1 MQDNINK
8 LYNVLKNDGYE
19 DLGTEEKFRNF
30 VNDSA
35 NVKKLYGVLK
45 NDGYEDLGTEDQFIS
60 FVMPKQ
66 QTSKPQGMIATAI
79 QAPEPPA
86 SIAKP
91 ENGLPL
97 QKFNVAEQNQENAEE
112 FRMQQKNTPFMRQQR
127 ATEQQTTAMNQP
139 AFPDIEAP
147 QLSRSIGD
155 DRQKY
160 KEMVS
165 QAIKNAVGA
174 KSETALA
181 DAMKA
186 TKQELARQG
195 YDMDALQDSG
205 LLSEGIDN
213 VLIPTAEAAVTKGR
227 KIIDKVF
234 SDALT
239 KAKAARSRHIEP
251 LRYAGA
257 QSDLQMLTNEL
268 AGERAYQQEIDPDK
282 LQAQLINAIDK
293 DGLQETFKEVYRQAS
308 KYGINPKEYFN
319 TYVAPHLKE
328 NAARALDKFMTD
340 QYMPKDDAEYIL
352 SGFSNSITGM
362 LSDWLTKSAK
372 QNAYKQM
379 ALSKY
384 DASTGT
390 QIAREAVGLLSSAPE
405 FVVSGGAAS
414 AVTKKV
420 CGKAIQNIMAK
431 GFTRM
436 QAQRILTSELA
447 SKFGQRVAERIVQS
461 SVSGSANFATLE
473 SMSEAARQLRDDD
486 FNAGKIALK
495 GVEGAGKG
503 AIFGAVSGGYAG
515 ATSELT
521 GATKIISNFLG
532 IPANGL
538 SLTLSSNAINE
549 ISKMMGGEDELM
561 EVDAEGNSKRKS
573 FMQQWADNTLLD
585 LMMRGT
591 SPHNLNVITREGRTD
606 ISNRIRSFFSPL
618 SESQQIIGKSFGSGI
633 SEEGQGR
640 LMQITGTDNLRDALM
655 SGVPKASDMPSL
667 PFQAGRIDGKT
678 RSRSVDD
685 LLREEQRSVMQ
696 QNWDKIMHD
705 RELTAADKAKL
716 CAIMGAKYHANP
728 SVTTTT
734 VTGADGEKYVEY
746 RDAAGM
752 LNERVPLYDADLG
765 LEAQNKL
772 RMRNIYGKTSALG
785 KTGEYAVAAGAM
797 RYAMEP
803 DADGNAPTEAQQK
816 ARMKEYFD
824 RFRKG
829 ELTDMEITELEA
841 DLNKATLGYDGA
853 DKIKVLKHG
862 DGTASVQYT
871 KNGVPVRTDHFGTE
885 EEANERASRDLYQQQ
900 LNSINEWREDVGIPL
915 DDGSKLSIEQVY
927 ELKNNMPLGTLQQAI
942 EGYPGMSM
950 DEVRDKLLNSGL
962 TSVDLVTGPDGI
974 IRTAEQDKL
983 IRDYYDWAKK
993 TVEGMDAKKAQPD
1006 TEGLYQMGE
1015 GGAPDSIIPA
1025 FKAPETPIAEN
1036 GPGTEEERTYNG
1048 PTTEAQVQ
1056 QPEVQPVQQP
1066 EVQPEAVPAAAPQ
1079 NAINENTSHGKAYSS
1094 GYNAVSAN
1102 DLTTVKAI
1110 KDNHELA
1117 VRRVNNVVKNT
1128 NPVIENILSLTK
1140 QGKHAEAH
1148 ALIDSTPMPEEQADA
1163 LRQYVD
1169 ADASMD
1175 GINNAMEEIKSNRIR
1190 EYQAKV
1196 EAQAQENGEDV
1207 TIVVLDNSGKKAKL
1221 VKGDLDNMGGT
1232 VMIHDLDANDNPVGE
1247 PHQVH
1252 VKQIKRV
1259 FPTQK
1264 VKDMIFAERK
1274 RIQQEI
1280 DAYFDNAVSP
1290 TNFEIGKK
1298 VALKDGENIVEA
1310 TVVSVNPDGSI
1321 NFQSETGEVIA
1332 IKRADAEKM
1341 ATDAKEEGYGMV
1353 LQAEA
1358 EAREATRKQAEAQQ
1372 KAQAEAEA
1380 RRQAEEAARKAEE
1393 ERRKN
1398 PLNRLKRREDNTI
1411 DYTNSNPDDV
1421 AELLQNLGAK
1431 GKTAAQQEL
1440 VKVQQAIEENEAAAD
1455 EEQATDGIDALL
1467 AQEDRQD
1474 QRNARIDELKHQKA
1488 FWMDQISRIE
1498 AREEA
1503 IRKEEERKEAEKLKR
1518 EQQRQRSIAAFN
1530 KPINDARKRMADDPD
1545 AMQILEENNREP
1557 RTLKEAV
1564 ADLIPKNGL
1573 VLKNWTD
1580 SYGRKHLGL
1589 EGELGMEAEDLKK
1602 LSYFMGKLENGATDI
1617 STLAERIYENLSPSL
1632 QEQAPDGSRDI
1643 RDLIIE
1649 LLSEAQNADHI
1660 IHYIDNA
1667 RIREAEAVYDA
1678 NKAAEAEYERA
1689 MAEHNQEVENET
1701 APTYSAAEDPFSGSA
1716 AEAPFSFRGIR
1727 TEADRQRHNKRV
1739 RKVGGLILDTESLP
1753 LEEKTKNLLDA
1764 IGRQLGKIFQVD
1776 PRVIEV
1782 GADGISQGDVIF
1794 LSPETVKNGDRFTR
1808 KISGH
1813 ELTHA
1818 IKASSRDVRGVWDK
1832 FLTFVQES
1840 MGKEKFNRLV
1850 DEKLSLYTDHIA
1862 EIISRRDS
1870 ILKQANPSA
1879 EDLEY
1884 AQHYANLKMPTREG
1898 MMEEVASDFVGE
1910 HILTDEKFITD
1921 LVKRVE
1927 MSKADSASIIQRM
1940 RAFID
1945 KMLAYLE
1952 SLARPTSAERRARVA
1967 LERARDIWADMYE
1980 LVAAQQREDLIGNA
1994 EAGDEAFSLPKFS
2007 IIKPRDKE
2015 LTEDDKKAIE
2025 DLNSGDKT
2033 KTKTVYRAMQV
2044 IDGKLYPPMAA
2055 KIDGKLVESAKEGD
2069 ILKADEHPE
2078 LIKMIN
2084 GKPQFILD
2092 KGSKDATGRKASSV
2106 PARYNP
2112 YWHTSNSPMNDQFK
2126 SAWIRPNLVTVE
2138 CEIPVSELTSGYK
2151 AKYAK
2156 DAVGMVPWKSG
2167 SVTGELVKQGHP
2179 GREVYLSRY
2188 CKIGRTLTD
2197 AETAQMIKDFI
2208 GDKDVSIPENVVT
2221 PKVRA
2226 ELEKLGVKI
2235 GEPEKGVNK
2244 TEQIEEAIANG
2255 LEVDKK
2261 TILGERGGAV
2271 SGNPSSKNLPLEGS
2285 EHLSHRALTLPKDA
2299 AKLQKNSE
2307 TTINSAKK
2315 IINSGEFKRKTDT
2328 AAQAVSALG
2337 HSLHLEKSGSSQS
2350 YYQDYY
2356 EGDFVVDGKIV
2367 RVRISTHPA
2376 TGKRIGNA
2384 PVDDKISIVI
2394 YKDGEH
2400 KDRGAHNGYVEYI
2413 YHPENISPKD
2423 ASMAIVKSIEGLI
2436 RNGEYVDET
2445 GLAQKQEYPYID
2457 DNGNMR
2463 FSFSERD
2470 KQTESK
2476 EFKDW
2481 FGDWEKDPKNAS
2493 KIVDEEGKP
2502 MVMYHGSLAKAKDI
2516 DQFKMLDGSMGKGA
2530 YFTSSY
2536 EEACDYA
2543 KQQLAGTKGFPKDPE
2558 DISDEDVEQYV
2569 GAYYLNVRNP
2579 MDITHSRFDRNAIE
2593 VLATSPEQIK
2603 SVTENNGNFDRNN
2616 QDIRFS
2622 LGKDAQTIARDKEY
2636 ADAVA
2641 AGDDEKIDAMLR
2653 EEAAKRGYSDNSDYQ
2668 GSLAFN
2674 GAAPSVNGY
2683 YATREERKEAY
2694 ENEELDGDLSLGD
2707 MRSGISPDW
2716 LMDVVTAQGR
2726 LARRRN
2732 GPHDDALLE
2741 SAEALEKVMR
2751 GRKKTIKMYR
2761 AVDADI
2767 KENTFRNGDWITPS
2781 KKYAQ
2786 WHTELQSWKKG
2797 RIIEQEVSI
2806 DDVWWDGND
2815 INEWGYDDGKG
2826 YAYKNTENN
2835 RKLLEPTYDENG
2847 NLIPLSERFNE
2858 NKEDVRFSLSI
2869 KNSDP
2874 FYSNAAK
2881 ATEEIKQNKATGDQ
2895 WIAMLKK
2902 NGGLKAEEDKWMGLT
2917 DWLNGKKSVT
2927 KEEVEKFIAENAVKV
2942 EDVEYAEV
2950 NDLDNNP
2957 KMQQFQKEYG
2967 EALEKYRKEEK
2978 AIDEEMEAFDNE
2990 MFEKYGEGWAN
3001 DLKKLSEEDRK
3012 RNRELTS
3019 RYDMLKDNGIEQL
3032 AFGDMIEEYGDDFGQ
3047 AFEIDYGVNKIVPVM
3062 DMYDE
3067 ISDAAKY
3074 FLEFEQQPINSTR
3087 LDYTT
3092 EGLENKREIA
3102 LTVPT
3107 IEPYNAHD
3115 EIHFGDAGGG
3125 RAVAWIR
3132 FGDSTHTVTEDVPK
3146 HVEEFEEPWNNG
3158 RGGILYYPKGEKIG
3172 WGKEYILNAKDVN
3185 GKSVFAVM
3193 VNNRDKGHYDTFE
3206 EAKDA
3211 LNRYYEEHPEK
3222 KKSTQKVLVIDEI
3235 QSKRHQDGRE
3245 KGYADSKAV
3254 KAYNDWMDAK
3264 AKEFGVERY
3273 QVESKLSDEEYSEM
3287 KRLQEAA
3294 KKDHGVPDAPFQ
3306 KNWHELALKRM
3317 LRYAA
3322 ENGYDKIAWTTGE
3335 QQADRYNLSGV
3346 VDHISYVTLPNGEID
3361 ARAYFKNGSYE
3372 PLGRTWEE
3380 VERNAGKDLARRMQ
3394 QGEANSTENLE
3405 WGIDKDEHYVSYDYN
3420 VISGEGLKIGGEGM
3434 KGFYDRMLPMFMDKY
3449 GKKWG
3454 VKTQDVELD
3463 LPNEADRVMHSVD
3476 VTPEMKESVSQ
3487 GQPMFSLSD
3496 NITKTDE
3503 TFNSELAKLNE
3514 DNADNITLS
3523 LGSPSD
3529 ILKDA
3534 GVEDKPMKLYG
3545 NKVIKKMKKHGFK
3558 LEELKNLP
3566 SAVADPIAV
3575 FNNYKKEGNRSILTE
3590 LKTERGN
3597 FLVAVTTGKNID
3609 VDFNVIS
3616 SVFGKGKEK
3625 LEDWLRNGKATYI
3638 NEKKTL
3644 DFLYYPAPI
3653 AETPKNQESSSGAK
3667 IRNFAELNKFLGEKL
3682 YIRTNNFKKW
3692 FGDWE
3697 NDPEEASKVV
3707 DENGEPLVV
3716 YHGTGSYGFNTFKE
3730 RREWN
3735 YDVDR
3740 EEGVGIFFSSDK
3752 ENSTGYEDEET
3763 AEELGFN
3770 TQKGTYSVYLNI
3782 KNPLVVDFDGSWWN
3796 GRKFTYEVKDAEGK
3810 TVNTF
3815 LNLQEAKD
3823 FAQKQGEG
3831 TTIESVQVGSGVK
3844 RIGEYVTKARQNGN
3858 DGVIIKNVRDSH
3870 IDNHEA
3876 KPATTYVVFDPNQI
3890 KSATENNGNFDRN
3903 NADIRFSFLAKEKE
3917 REQKREAEESKTM
3930 FDAAKKHFGVT
3941 NDIREAGYVLPD
3953 GSMLDFSG
3961 RHEGADERTAS
3972 GQRHTDHRE
3981 ISKIAYEYDE
3991 NGEEIETGLK
4001 TSMPDFI
4008 ERGAIH
4014 IDGKYGNINLFMKPT
4029 DKQKD
4034 ILRRVIAR
4042 NDGDVIIDFGNGWDT
4057 EHDVEYSGAKPARI
4071 FADIDRYFDEGIK
4084 PGPNIKFSI
4093 SPKKNKEGNI
4103 EFAYKGD
4110 PKSSIRVFHGSAADF
4125 DKFDHKFMGTGEG
4138 NQSYGWG
4145 TYVTEVEDIGKL
4157 YAEKLALYK
4166 GKAVNNKDPWSD
4178 DPAER
4183 ALYYIEQEGGEYK
4196 AIRFLKQLIREED
4209 NANNIRDHEETI
4221 EAIKDKSNWKTPE
4234 RHIYHV
4240 DIPADNGNNYLDWE
4254 KPLNEEQVRKIV
4266 EQAAKEGKDD
4276 YSLAYRDDNGNLVP
4290 NFSTNSGEW
4299 VYDRELARVLGSPK
4313 AASEFLLKAGFA
4325 GIKIPTNF
4333 KAGGNK
4339 EGTYNYVIFNEN
4351 DAQIVDNTKF
4361 SFRVPEGKSKAQMQ
4375 AETDRD
4381 IAQRRNVVREGDT
4394 YEDVLRK
4401 AKAVRDA
4408 DELVKIEQTISDNQ
4422 IKPGDSFE
4430 EVLRKAEALK
4440 TAAEDQQKFSF
4451 SREERARQAYE
4462 RDRKRQQKEINDAQK
4477 ALRKKIVDEINYLMN
4492 DQHLTVFNKST
4503 LSRLLKDVQNADAD
4517 NIEQTVTSIRT
4528 EIDRLTDKSQQ
4539 RQLEDLMK
4547 LKTRDQNGKGMAIAK
4562 NVSDSVRRIL
4572 GMIQGRIVDLKST
4585 GYEED
4590 MTQLRRQNWFLP
4602 GENMR
4607 LRRTIERL
4615 QKEEPTAERTQDMI
4629 DAEIAEAEAKIKENE
4644 AQVEANKAELADL
4657 KVRKQEAESA
4667 KALASDADVAEEIA
4681 KLMEKMDEHVAGR
4694 GTWTPS
4700 DSEKLT
4706 ALQILQL
4713 KQQADGKRREI
4724 EDMKRKLAELEDS
4737 LSRYQAAARHP
4748 QRYIPRQR
4756 MEQLEQQVQG
4766 MKQAINQATD
4776 ELIGRNGNLIDVV
4789 KELIEEGKSSLQNK
4803 IEAENNHKYEVL
4815 HGVIT
4820 DIAGDKQIPT
4830 DQQKQKDQ
4838 QEEKKL
4844 KKFFSSQLHSFE
4856 YLAKRINEN
4865 SLGEDGFFYNYFI
4878 KGKNGV
4884 MEAENN
4890 HQRGLRDAVDKLD
4903 AKAQEIYGCSFLEAS
4918 EKTAEVD
4925 YHSGVFTYRDSD
4937 GMEIEEEQPL
4947 SKGQAMYI
4955 YMVWKMPDG
4964 KMKLQNQGFTDESIA
4979 QIREFLSPEDMQFA
4993 DWIQEEFLKDRR
5005 AKYNDLYVEL
5015 YNTSMANI
5023 ENYVP
5028 LKILETEVK
5037 RESNLSDDS
5046 GRKQTLEEKAGAL
5059 IERKFNL
5066 SPVDITQN
5074 AFAVIAD
5081 HINNMEEWHAFARV
5095 RRDLDY
5101 VLSNKYIRKQLNAN
5115 SAGRYNQLY
5124 DASAIA
5130 AHAYKPNKAEHM
5142 DEVVGWLTKG
5152 LVGGNIAFR
5161 HSTALKQILSVP
5173 AFYGYSYDP
5182 KFWAALTANIGMQY
5196 VRNAP
5201 AVLANMAT
5209 FGISGKAG
5217 FKLADK
5223 GKMKS
5228 LMSENVMWC
5237 MKNVPSFRNRVLKGT
5252 VGLEYMDQKLNGTVE
5267 LNIMDHKFKI
5277 KVGEMVD
5284 KFLDYGMATNQMID
5298 AVTCSIGIK
5307 SIFDYRYG
5315 KLSEA
5320 IEKDTSL
5327 TPEQK
5332 AEALEEARRKAIM
5345 DADIYYNATQQS
5357 NHAAFMSSMQMSRSM
5372 INRAFSVYQNASIGY
5387 ARKAVSSSQ
5396 TVYRIATNFKKLQ
5409 NEYARRYMAE
5419 DPNMDRD
5426 EAMFKAREY
5435 LLNQAANHA
5444 LNAFHYGYLMNWLW
5458 DLGSKGLLGFWW
5470 YSSNKKKDREEE
5482 LRQATG
5488 EDKDFREI
5496 AGDYYDK
5503 AAELIS
5509 YPGRGLTGMNVL
5521 SSLVNRNLN
5530 NPLLLFDELEDMQ
5543 KDIERCI
5550 QNDDYTGIS
5559 TQVLY
5564 RGLKSL
5570 TGFDARTH
5578 INTLLGVKG
5587 LIKDGFTGN
5596 QDSDFMI
5603 NLMLVLNTP
5612 DTNRRAVAEE
5622 LYKDYPLDTYVSNIM
5637 KASKYTDNEYLAL
5650 LPGMKLLTAKNEMQ
5664 IYKEFAFDNLTDEEK
5679 SKLKGVTK
5687 MKLDQLRTTAEL
5699 TDAYNKEADVKIKE
5713 AIGRMII
5720 KNMKD
5725 ELSKNNTPEDLLKK
5739 AKENLLGKES
5749 AAKNV
5754 IYTALC
5760 TSNDLIDD
5768 EMLKEAIADLKP
5780 VMDQLKE
5787 IEDEGTIDQEKEYTS
5802 LHKAEIDEYE
5812 RLKDLQKLISEDK
5825 RDLKDATPEERIDL
5839 MNDIRQLRNEA
5850 LKRGNAKDGKKEE

>member
-30 VNDSA
+30 VNDTT

-66 QTSKPQGMIATAI
+66 QASKPQGMIATAI

-97 QKFNVAEQNQENAEE
+97 QKFNVAEQNQKNAEKL
-112 FRMQQKNTPFMRQQR
+112 RMQQENTPFMRQQR

-160 KEMVS
+160 KGMIS
-165 QAIKNAVGA
+165 QAIKDAVGA

-186 TKQELARQG
+186 TRQELARQG

-213 VLIPTAEAAVTKGR
+213 VIIPTAEAAVTKGR

-234 SDALT
+234 DDALT
-239 KAKAARSRHIEP
+239 RAKAARSRHIEP

-420 CGKAIQNIMAK
+420 CGSAIQNMVAK

-436 QAQRILTSELA
+436 QAQRILTAELA
-447 SKFGQRVAERIVQS
+447 NKFGQRVAERMVQS
-461 SVSGSANFATLE
+461 SISGSANFATLE

-591 SPHNLNVITREGRTD
+591 SPHNLNVITKEGRTD

-633 SEEGQGR
+633 SEEGQDR

-655 SGVPKASDMPSL
+655 SNVPKASDMPSL

-685 LLREEQRSVMQ
+685 LLREEQRNVMQ

-705 RELTAADKAKL
+705 RELSAADKAKL
-716 CAIMGAKYHANP
+716 CAIMGAKYHPNP
-728 SVTTTT
+728 SVTHAL
-734 VTGADGEKYVEY
+734 VHDENGREYIEY

-752 LNERVPLYDADLG
+752 LNERVAIEDADISRDVF
-765 LEAQNKL
+765 NRI
-772 RMRNIYGKTSALG
+772 RMNGIYGKTAALG
-785 KTGEYAVAAGAM
+785 KRGEYAVAANAT
-797 RYAMEP
+797 RYAMKP
-803 DADGNAPTEAQQK
+803 DAEGNVPTEQQQK
-816 ARMKEYFD
+816 ERMKEYYD

-829 ELTDMEITELEA
+829 QLTDDEMVDIDF
-841 DLNKATLGYDGA
+841 DLDNATLGYDGA
-853 DKIKVLKHG
+853 DKIKVIKHD

-871 KNGVPVRTDHFGTE
+871 KNGVPVRTDHYGSE
-885 EEANERASRDLYQQQ
+885 DIANTAAERDMFQQQ
-900 LNSINEWREDVGIPL
+900 LNSMNEWREDVGMEL
-915 DDGSKLSIEQVY
+915 DNGTKLNIQQVY
-927 ELKNNMPLGTLQQAI
+927 ELTNDIPEGTLQQAI
-942 EGYPGMSM
+942 DGYPNMSIE
-950 DEVRDKLLNSGL
+950 EVRDRLFNSGQ
-962 TSVDLVTGPDGI
+962 TSVDLVVSPDGI

-983 IRDYYDWAKK
+983 IHDYYDWAKK
-993 TVEGMDAKKAQPD
+993 TVDGIGTQEEAQPQ
-1006 TEGLYQMGE
+1006 TEGVYQVGQ
-1015 GGAPDSIIPA
+1015 GGAPGSVTPV
-1025 FKAPETPIAEN
+1025 FQAPETPIAEN

-1048 PTTEAQVQ
+1048 PTTEAEAPKAEVARPESINDRMQMSVTYNGFQ
-1056 QPEVQPVQQP
+1056 RMNDIAGDAPKKSMMSADIRELMKINVGESVEGWTVVSKSEDGTIYAEKDGKSVVLSPIGGRAGDNISLFFYRPLDAKEREIATEFIKSHNRYDESYRELDDMLFNKQPIEQTEQ
-1066 EVQPEAVPAAAPQ
+1066 QPEAVPAAAPQ
-1079 NAINENTSHGKAYSS
+1079 NTINENTSHGKAYSS

-1117 VRRVNNVVKNT
+1117 VRRVNNVVTNT

-1163 LRQYVD
+1163 LRQYID

-1175 GINNAMEEIKSNRIR
+1175 GMQDAVEQIKDARIR
-1190 EYQAKV
+1190 EYQARI

-1207 TIVVLDNSGKKAKL
+1207 TIIMLDGKKTQSCL
-1221 VKGDLDNMGGT
+1221 VNGDLNNMSGT
-1232 VMIHDLDANDNPVGE
+1232 VMIRDLDENGNPVGDAY
-1247 PHQVH
+1247 QVH
-1252 VKQIKRV
+1252 VKNIKRV

-1274 RIQQEI
+1274 RIQQDI

-1290 TNFEIGKK
+1290 ANFEPGKK
-1298 VALKDGENIVEA
+1298 VALKDGGSIVEA
-1310 TVVSVNPDGSI
+1310 TVIGVNPDGSI
-1321 NFQSETGEVIA
+1321 NFQSDTGEVHTID
-1332 IKRADAEKM
+1332 RTEAERM

-1358 EAREATRKQAEAQQ
+1358 EAREAARKQAEEQQ

-1431 GKTAAQQEL
+1431 GKTAAYQEL
-1440 VKVQQAIEENEAAAD
+1440 AKVQDAIQAAEKEASAEN
-1455 EEQATDGIDALL
+1455 TPDGIDALL

-1474 QRNARIDELKHQKA
+1474 QRNARIDELKRQEA

-1503 IRKEEERKEAEKLKR
+1503 IRKEEEHRAAERLKR
-1518 EQQRQRSIAAFN
+1518 EQKRQRSIAAFN

-1589 EGELGMEAEDLKK
+1589 EGELGMKTEDLKK
-1602 LSYFMGKLENGATDI
+1602 LSYFVGKLENGATEI
-1617 STLAERIYENLSPSL
+1617 VTLAERIYENLPESL

-1701 APTYSAAEDPFSGSA
+1701 APTYSAEEDPFSGSA
-1716 AEAPFSFRGIR
+1716 AEAPFSFRGIK

-1782 GADGISQGDVIF
+1782 DADGITQGDVIF

-1818 IKASSRDVRGVWDK
+1818 IKASSRDVREVWDK

-1980 LVAAQQREDLIGNA
+1980 LVAAKQREDLIGNA
-1994 EAGDEAFSLPKFS
+1994 EAENDVKFAIVNIKDSRKVRKFQNQMSTEEHKFDEDETKRIIEANNRFNEELKDLSNGDNHIFKLGKTGSLLQRLGFPDLD
-2007 IIKPRDKE
+2007 IEMPGRVIG
-2015 LTEDDKKAIE
+2015 KKAQQDYINNHPFDRSE
-2025 DLNSGDKT
+2025 VADLVFAINSPIMILKSKSNAGKVLLLDIKHGKKNFIAAVSLNSNIRSNSAIQINKITG
-2033 KTKTVYRAMQV
+2033 
-2044 IDGKLYPPMAA
+2044 LYPKDSISGILSTMESGEAEYVNENKTLRWLTQQLSDTTDLDNQQRLIPAA
-2055 KIDGKLVESAKEGD
+2055 NLVRNHYRGKNFG
-2069 ILKADEHPE
+2069 
-2078 LIKMIN
+2078 
-2084 GKPQFILD
+2084 GKPQ
-2092 KGSKDATGRKASSV
+2092 
-2106 PARYNP
+2106 NP
-2112 YWHTSNSPMNDQFK
+2112 VANSE
-2126 SAWIRPNLVTVE
+2126 NL
-2138 CEIPVSELTSGYK
+2138 
-2151 AKYAK
+2151 
-2156 DAVGMVPWKSG
+2156 
-2167 SVTGELVKQGHP
+2167 QN
-2179 GREVYLSRY
+2179 
-2188 CKIGRTLTD
+2188 TD
-2197 AETAQMIKDFI
+2197 
-2208 GDKDVSIPENVVT
+2208 
-2221 PKVRA
+2221 
-2226 ELEKLGVKI
+2226 
-2235 GEPEKGVNK
+2235 
-2244 TEQIEEAIANG
+2244 
-2255 LEVDKK
+2255 
-2261 TILGERGGAV
+2261 
-2271 SGNPSSKNLPLEGS
+2271 SKNKPS
-2285 EHLSHRALTLPKDA
+2285 
-2299 AKLQKNSE
+2299 
-2307 TTINSAKK
+2307 
-2315 IINSGEFKRKTDT
+2315 
-2328 AAQAVSALG
+2328 
-2337 HSLHLEKSGSSQS
+2337 
-2350 YYQDYY
+2350 
-2356 EGDFVVDGKIV
+2356 
-2367 RVRISTHPA
+2367 
-2376 TGKRIGNA
+2376 
-2384 PVDDKISIVI
+2384 
-2394 YKDGEH
+2394 
-2400 KDRGAHNGYVEYI
+2400 
-2413 YHPENISPKD
+2413 
-2423 ASMAIVKSIEGLI
+2423 
-2436 RNGEYVDET
+2436 
-2445 GLAQKQEYPYID
+2445 
-2457 DNGNMR
+2457 
-2463 FSFSERD
+2463 FSFS
-2470 KQTESK
+2470 
-2476 EFKDW
+2476 
-2481 FGDWEKDPKNAS
+2481 
-2493 KIVDEEGKP
+2493 
-2502 MVMYHGSLAKAKDI
+2502 
-2516 DQFKMLDGSMGKGA
+2516 
-2530 YFTSSY
+2530 
-2536 EEACDYA
+2536 
-2543 KQQLAGTKGFPKDPE
+2543 
-2558 DISDEDVEQYV
+2558 
-2569 GAYYLNVRNP
+2569 
-2579 MDITHSRFDRNAIE
+2579 
-2593 VLATSPEQIK
+2593 
-2603 SVTENNGNFDRNN
+2603 
-2616 QDIRFS
+2616 
-2622 LGKDAQTIARDKEY
+2622 ARDKEY

-2641 AGDDEKIDAMLR
+2641 AGDMEKVDAMLR
-2653 EEAAKRGYSDNSDYQ
+2653 EEAARKGYSDNVDYQ

-2716 LMDVVTAQGR
+2716 LMDVVTAQER
-2726 LARRRN
+2726 QARRRN

-2797 RIIEQEVSI
+2797 RIIEQEVPI

-2858 NKEDVRFSLSI
+2858 KKEDVRFSLSI

-2881 ATEEIKQNKATGDQ
+2881 ATEDIKQNKATGDQ

-2917 DWLNGKKSVT
+2917 DWLKGKKSVT
-2927 KEEVEKFIAENAVKV
+2927 KEEVEKFIADNAVKI

-2950 NDLDNNP
+2950 QDIGNNP
-2957 KMQQFQKEYG
+2957 KFRQYNEEYQEIIDNADKYYDEADAEYAKFMQKMQ
-2967 EALEKYRKEEK
+2967 
-2978 AIDEEMEAFDNE
+2978 D
-2990 MFEKYGEGWAN
+2990 KYGEDWAN
-3001 DLKKLSEEDRK
+3001 EMDERERKLEDRLIEA
-3012 RNRELTS
+3012 RDRFMNYDSGSIREIAYEVMCE
-3019 RYDMLKDNGIEQL
+3019 R
-3032 AFGDMIEEYGDDFGQ
+3032 YGDDFRDAFDVDAGGLTPSMDWDGNLTGQ
-3047 AFEIDYGVNKIVPVM
+3047 AK
-3062 DMYDE
+3062 
-3067 ISDAAKY
+3067 S
-3074 FLEFEQQPINSTR
+3074 FLEFDQEPINSTR
-3087 LDYTT
+3087 LQYTT
-3092 EGLENKREIA
+3092 DGLENKREIA

-3107 IEPYNAHD
+3107 IEPYYTD
-3115 EIHFGDAGGG
+3115 EIHFGDAGEG
-3125 RAVAWIR
+3125 RAVAWVR
-3132 FGDSTHTVTEDVPK
+3132 FGDAKMHDPEIKKSLDSASKE
-3146 HVEEFEEPWNNG
+3146 
-3158 RGGILYYPKGEKIG
+3158 LYDYLDRMSEK
-3172 WGKEYILNAKDVN
+3172 
-3185 GKSVFAVM
+3185 
-3193 VNNRDKGHYDTFE
+3193 
-3206 EAKDA
+3206 
-3211 LNRYYEEHPEK
+3211 YETNPDHPEEIEEMRTDEEK
-3222 KKSTQKVLVIDEI
+3222 AEHQRIMENIRKYDEANEANTKKVLVIDEI
-3235 QSKRHQDGRE
+3235 QSKRHQDARE
-3245 KGYADSKAV
+3245 KGYKKEIPSDAPELI
-3254 KAYNDWMDAK
+3254 AYENAQKETEQYLSMLREKYGRDDVSYGLTEGERQKLDELHDKEFK
-3264 AKEFGVERY
+3264 AKIDYGKF
-3273 QVESKLSDEEYSEM
+3273 
-3287 KRLQEAA
+3287 LQENKLGAF
-3294 KKDHGVPDAPFQ
+3294 DESSVPDAPFQ
-3306 KNWHELALKRM
+3306 KTWHELALKRM

-3335 QQADRYNLSGV
+3335 QQAERYNLREKVDEIKVANAYDTDAHEPVFTVIGRKDGGILVQEDV
-3346 VDHISYVTLPNGEID
+3346 VGEKGMAELLGKEL
-3361 ARAYFKNGSYE
+3361 ARKAYSNLKE
-3372 PLGRTWEE
+3372 
-3380 VERNAGKDLARRMQ
+3380 GKDDYLNEDGAVVFSGDNLA
-3394 QGEANSTENLE
+3394 
-3405 WGIDKDEHYVSYDYN
+3405 
-3420 VISGEGLKIGGEGM
+3420 IGGEGM

-3454 VKTQDVELD
+3454 VKTQDIELD

-3496 NITKTDE
+3496 K
-3503 TFNSELAKLNE
+3503 
-3514 DNADNITLS
+3514 
-3523 LGSPSD
+3523 
-3529 ILKDA
+3529 
-3534 GVEDKPMKLYG
+3534 
-3545 NKVIKKMKKHGFK
+3545 
-3558 LEELKNLP
+3558 
-3566 SAVADPIAV
+3566 
-3575 FNNYKKEGNRSILTE
+3575 
-3590 LKTERGN
+3590 
-3597 FLVAVTTGKNID
+3597 
-3609 VDFNVIS
+3609 
-3616 SVFGKGKEK
+3616 
-3625 LEDWLRNGKATYI
+3625 
-3638 NEKKTL
+3638 KKTL
-3644 DFLYYPAPI
+3644 MGVHEISEDKLRKALKLGGLANPSLGVVDTDKRTGTGFGSISLIPKSSLIDKATGRNNGTFLGDAWTPTYPSVIKFLSKKGQAHKWAIAKEVAKGDEQIENYIERAIQDYVDGNGQHGLYFLYL
-3653 AETPKNQESSSGAK
+3653 K
-3667 IRNFAELNKFLGEKL
+3667 
-3682 YIRTNNFKKW
+3682 
-3692 FGDWE
+3692 
-3697 NDPEEASKVV
+3697 
-3707 DENGEPLVV
+3707 
-3716 YHGTGSYGFNTFKE
+3716 
-3730 RREWN
+3730 
-3735 YDVDR
+3735 
-3740 EEGVGIFFSSDK
+3740 
-3752 ENSTGYEDEET
+3752 
-3763 AEELGFN
+3763 
-3770 TQKGTYSVYLNI
+3770 QKGIEPEI
-3782 KNPLVVDFDGSWWN
+3782 KRPKIKHSHEE
-3796 GRKFTYEVKDAEGK
+3796 YEEI
-3810 TVNTF
+3810 
-3815 LNLQEAKD
+3815 
-3823 FAQKQGEG
+3823 QKIFGEG
-3831 TTIESVQVGSGVK
+3831 TTTMPSRATDEQEQALLDLMMKTYEEEAREKAAVGIDEAEREKIFNNLMFVHRTIITDSDGKLAFSKGDEFVYDNYRDENKRNRNEIDWYGTDLEAHNTITRKGLSKDYEEWKESLLNDEDIEEKLYAG
-3844 RIGEYVTKARQNGN
+3844 
-3858 DGVIIKNVRDSH
+3858 
-3870 IDNHEA
+3870 
-3876 KPATTYVVFDPNQI
+3876 
-3890 KSATENNGNFDRN
+3890 FDRN
-3903 NADIRFSFLAKEKE
+3903 GYRKYLPNTVENASRLMNRESDTNAYDNGGLGATKSALLKRVSTLAAIRKNKDKLQDEETVSAKMKEASDQLFDIIEELAGMQKISDNSFSNIDYAENRLQEALTERNPVKYLNDEYGYSIEKDGEFANKIEDFIKAVDNLPAKYFETKF
-3917 REQKREAEESKTM
+3917 KRPVGFEEFAVAVVPEGTSK
-3930 FDAAKKHFGVT
+3930 DVIDGLKK
-3941 NDIREAGYVLPD
+3941 AG
-3953 GSMLDFSG
+3953 LDV
-3961 RHEGADERTAS
+3961 RTYDQADEQSR
-3972 GQRHTDHRE
+3972 
-3981 ISKIAYEYDE
+3981 SKVIMDAV
-3991 NGEEIETGLK
+3991 NGR
-4001 TSMPDFI
+4001 D
-4008 ERGAIH
+4008 
-4014 IDGKYGNINLFMKPT
+4014 D
-4029 DKQKD
+4029 
-4034 ILRRVIAR
+4034 
-4042 NDGDVIIDFGNGWDT
+4042 
-4057 EHDVEYSGAKPARI
+4057 
-4071 FADIDRYFDEGIK
+4071 
-4084 PGPNIKFSI
+4084 IKFSI
-4093 SPKKNKEGNI
+4093 SPKKDKKGDI
-4103 EFAYKGD
+4103 EFAYEND
-4110 PKSSIRVFHGSAADF
+4110 PKFSIRVFHGSAADF
-4125 DKFDHKFMGTGEG
+4125 DKFDHSFMGTGEG
-4138 NQSYGWG
+4138 NQSFGWG
-4145 TYVTEVEDIGKL
+4145 TYVTEVEGVGRN
-4157 YAEKLALYK
+4157 YADASAGAAIYK
-4166 GKAVNNKDPWSD
+4166 GKVVKGSDPYSD

-4183 ALYYIEQEGGEYK
+4183 ALFYIEQEHGADNAVK
-4196 AIRFLKQLIREED
+4196 FLKQLIREED
-4209 NANNIRDHEETI
+4209 DADTIRDYKETI
-4221 EAIKDKSNWKTPE
+4221 KVLNDKDNWKAPE
-4234 RHIYHV
+4234 RHIYQV
-4240 DIPADNGNNYLDWE
+4240 DIPDDNGRNYLDW
-4254 KPLNEEQVRKIV
+4254 KSPLTEENKEDVRAGLLKDKFFRGQ
-4266 EQAAKEGKDD
+4266 EQMTYDD
-4276 YSLAYRDDNGNLVP
+4276 LKSRGLDVPGFEEWLGLRADVLTTSYNGEDFYKGL
-4290 NFSTNSGEW
+4290 SQ
-4299 VYDRELARVLGSPK
+4299 ALGGDQI
-4313 AASEFLLKAGFA
+4313 ASEFLRDCGFT
-4325 GIKIPTNF
+4325 GIKYPVN
-4333 KAGGNK
+4333 AMRGGNS
-4339 EGTYNYVIFNEN
+4339 EGTHNYVIFNPD

-4394 YEDVLRK
+4394 YDDVLRK

-4440 TAAEDQQKFSF
+4440 TAAADQQKFAF

-4615 QKEEPTAERTQDMI
+4615 QNEEPTAERTQDMI

-4681 KLMEKMDEHVAGR
+4681 KLMEKMDEHVAGTS
-4694 GTWTPS
+4694 TWTPS

-4776 ELIGRNGNLIDVV
+4776 ELIGQNGNLIDIV
-4789 KELIEEGKSSLQNK
+4789 KDLVEEGKSSLVNK
-4803 IEAENNHKYEVL
+4803 IQEENNRKYDIL

-4820 DIAGDKQIPT
+4820 DIMGDKQIPT

-4838 QEEKKL
+4838 QQEGKL

-4865 SLGEDGFFYNYFI
+4865 SLGEDGWFYNYFV

-4884 MEAENN
+4884 MQAETN
-4890 HQRGLRDAVDKLD
+4890 HQLGLREAVETLD
-4903 AKAQEIYGCSFLEAS
+4903 AKAQEIYGCSYTEAS
-4918 EKTAEVD
+4918 KRNAEVD
-4925 YHSGVFTYRDSD
+4925 NHSGVFIYRDAN

-4964 KMKLQNQGFTDESIA
+4964 KMKLQNQGFTDESLA
-4979 QIREFLSPEDMQFA
+4979 QVREFLSPEDMQFA
-4993 DWIQEEFLKDRR
+4993 DWIQDEFLKDRR

-5037 RESNLSDDS
+5037 RDSNLSDDS

-5066 SPVDITQN
+5066 SQVDITKN
-5074 AFAVIAD
+5074 AFDVIAE
-5081 HINNMEEWHAFARV
+5081 HINNMEEWHAYARV
-5095 RRDLDY
+5095 RKDLDY
-5101 VLSNKYIRKQLNAN
+5101 VLSSTFVRNQLNAN

-5124 DASAIA
+5124 DAAAIA

-5161 HSTALKQILSVP
+5161 NSTALKQILSVP
-5173 AFYGYSYDP
+5173 AFYGYCEDP

-5209 FGISGKAG
+5209 YGISGKAG

-5228 LMSENVMWC
+5228 LMSENIVWC

-5252 VGLEYMDQKLNGTVE
+5252 VGLEYMDQKLKG
-5267 LNIMDHKFKI
+5267 
-5277 KVGEMVD
+5277 KVGELVD
-5284 KFLDYGMATNQMID
+5284 KYLDYGMATNQMID

-5315 KLSEA
+5315 KLSEG
-5320 IEKDTSL
+5320 IEKDDSL
-5327 TPEQK
+5327 TAEQK
-5332 AEALEEARRKAIM
+5332 AEALEEAKRQAIM

-5357 NHAAFMSSMQMSRSM
+5357 NHSAFMSPMQLSRSM

-5387 ARKAVSSSQ
+5387 ARKAVSAGQ
-5396 TVYRIATNFKKLQ
+5396 NVYKIARNFSKLQ

-5419 DPNMDRD
+5419 DANMDRD
-5426 EAMFKAREY
+5426 EAMDKAHEY
-5435 LLNQAANHA
+5435 LTHKLTHNI
-5444 LNAFHYGYLMNWLW
+5444 LNAFHYGYTMNWLW
-5458 DLGSKGLLGFWW
+5458 DLGSKGLLGLWW
-5470 YSSNKKKDREEE
+5470 WSSQRDEDKEKE
-5482 LRQATG
+5482 LRKEAGLEDNIGLRAYDIAAKAG
-5488 EDKDFREI
+5488 E
-5496 AGDYYDK
+5496 
-5503 AAELIS
+5503 LTT
-5509 YPGRGLTGMNVL
+5509 YPGRGLTGMNMA
-5521 SSLVNRNLN
+5521 SSLINGSLN
-5530 NPLLLFDELEDMQ
+5530 NPLLLIDELDEMQQDVKKYLEDGNYAAIASQ
-5543 KDIERCI
+5543 A
-5550 QNDDYTGIS
+5550 
-5559 TQVLY
+5559 LFH
-5564 RGLKSL
+5564 GLKTS
-5570 TGFDARTH
+5570 GFDARVH
-5578 INTLLGVKG
+5578 YNTLAGVYGMSKAA
-5587 LIKDGFTGN
+5587 LTGN

-5603 NLMLVLNTP
+5603 NLMLALNTP
-5612 DTNRRAVAEE
+5612 NTNRRAVAEE

-5637 KASKYTDNEYLAL
+5637 EASKYTDNEYLAL
-5650 LPGMKLLTAKNEMQ
+5650 FPGMKLLTAKNQMQ
-5664 IYKEFAFDNLTDEEK
+5664 IYKEFAFNNLTDEEK
-5679 SKLKGVTK
+5679 SMLKGVTK

-5699 TDAYNKEADVKIKE
+5699 TDAYNKETDVKVKE

-5787 IEDEGTIDQEKEYTS
+5787 IEGEGTVDQEKEYTS

>member
-30 VNDSA
+30 VNDTA

-66 QTSKPQGMIATAI
+66 QASKPQGMIAAAI

-97 QKFNVAEQNQENAEE
+97 QKFDVAEQNQENAEK
-112 FRMQQKNTPFMRQQR
+112 FRIQQEQTPFMRQQR
-127 ATEQQTTAMNQP
+127 AAKQQAEAMNKP

-155 DRQKY
+155 DREKY
-160 KEMVS
+160 KGMVT
-165 QAIKNAVGA
+165 QAIRGAVKT
-174 KSETALA
+174 KSETALS
-181 DAMKA
+181 DAMRS
-186 TKQELARQG
+186 TNEELARQG
-195 YDMDALQDSG
+195 YDVEALQQSG
-205 LLSEGIDN
+205 LLNEGIEN
-213 VLIPTAEAAVTKGR
+213 VLVPTAEAAVTKGT

-234 SDALT
+234 DDAKN
-239 KAKAARSRHIEP
+239 KALKARTEAT
-251 LRYAGA
+251 RYNGMGGTSMMGAG
-257 QSDLQMLTNEL
+257 LLM
-268 AGERAYQQEIDPDK
+268 GEKAYNKEIDPDK
-282 LQAQLINAIDK
+282 LQQQLVNAIDK
-293 DGLQETFKEVYRQAS
+293 DGLRETFNEVYRQAVR
-308 KYGINPKEYFN
+308 YGIDPKEYFN

-340 QYMPKDDAEYIL
+340 QYMPKNDAEYIL

-405 FVVSGGAAS
+405 FMISGGVAS

-521 GATKIISNFLG
+521 GATKVISNFLG

-591 SPHNLNVITREGRTD
+591 SHHNFNVITREGRSDLTA
-606 ISNRIRSFFSPL
+606 RMKSFFSPL
-618 SESQQIIGKSFGSGI
+618 SDSQKMFGKTWGSGM
-633 SEEGQGR
+633 SEEGKAR
-640 LMQITGTDNLRDALM
+640 LMGITGTDNLRDALM

-705 RELTAADKAKL
+705 RELAAADKAKL
-716 CAIMGAKYHANP
+716 CMIMGAKFHTNP
-728 SVTTTT
+728 SVTMTT

-785 KTGEYAVAAGAM
+785 KQGEYAVAAGAM

-803 DADGNAPTEAQQK
+803 DAEGKTPTEEQQK
-816 ARMKEYFD
+816 KRASEYFD

-853 DKIKVLKHG
+853 DKIKVIKHD
-862 DGTASVQYT
+862 DGTASVQYS

-983 IRDYYDWAKK
+983 IQDYYDWAKK

-1015 GGAPDSIIPA
+1015 GGAPDSITPA

-1056 QPEVQPVQQP
+1056 QPEAQLQQQP
-1066 EVQPEAVPAAAPQ
+1066 EVQPEQQPEAVPAAAPQ
-1079 NAINENTSHGKAYSS
+1079 NAIDENTSHGKAYSS

-1102 DLTTVKAI
+1102 DLATVKAI
-1110 KDNHELA
+1110 KDNQELA
-1117 VRRVNNVVKNT
+1117 ARRVIDVVKNT

-1163 LRQYVD
+1163 LRQYID
-1169 ADASMD
+1169 ADASVNGMQD
-1175 GINNAMEEIKSNRIR
+1175 AVEQIKDARIR

-1207 TIVVLDNSGKKAKL
+1207 TILMLDGKNTQSCL
-1221 VKGDLDNMGGT
+1221 VNGDLNNMSGT
-1232 VMIHDLDANDNPVGE
+1232 VMIRDLDENDNPVGE

-1290 TNFEIGKK
+1290 VNFEIGKK
-1298 VALKDGENIVEA
+1298 VVLKDGESIVEA
-1310 TVVSVNPDGSI
+1310 TVIGVNPDGSI
-1321 NFQSETGEVIA
+1321 NFQSDTGEVHTID
-1332 IKRADAEKM
+1332 RAEAERM
-1341 ATDAKEEGYGMV
+1341 ATDGQEAGYGIR

-1358 EAREATRKQAEAQQ
+1358 EARAAARKQAEEQQ

-1431 GKTAAQQEL
+1431 GKTAAYQEL
-1440 VKVQQAIEENEAAAD
+1440 AKVQDAIQAAEKEASAEN
-1455 EEQATDGIDALL
+1455 TPDGIDALL

-1474 QRNARIDELKHQKA
+1474 QRNARIDELKRQEA

-1503 IRKEEERKEAEKLKR
+1503 IRKEEEHRAAEKLKR

-1617 STLAERIYENLSPSL
+1617 TTLAERIYENLPESL

-1716 AEAPFSFRGIR
+1716 GEAPFSFRGIK
-1727 TEADRQRHNKRV
+1727 TDADRERHNERV
-1739 RKVGGLILDTESLP
+1739 RRVGGLILDSESEP
-1753 LEEKTKNLLDA
+1753 IEEKTKTLLDT
-1764 IGRQLGKIFQVD
+1764 IGRQLGKAFVVD
-1776 PRVIEV
+1776 KKLADVN
-1782 GADGISQGDVIF
+1782 ADGLSIDNVIY
-1794 LSPETVKNGDRFTR
+1794 LSPKTVMDGDKFTR

-1818 IKASSRDVRGVWDK
+1818 IKRSSKDVQEVWDK
-1832 FLTFVQES
+1832 FLEFVQES
-1840 MGKEKFNRLV
+1840 ISKEEYDKRV
-1850 DEKLSLYTDHIA
+1850 DEKLSLYRK
-1862 EIISRRDS
+1862 ELGKIISRRNK
-1870 ILKQANPSA
+1870 ILEQANPTD
-1879 EDLEY
+1879 EDLKF
-1884 AQHYANLKMPTREG
+1884 ARKYANVKMPTREE
-1898 MMEEVASDFVGE
+1898 MEEEVACDFVGE
-1910 HILTDEKFITD
+1910 HILTDEKFIND
-1921 LVKRVE
+1921 LVERVE
-1927 MSKADSASIIQRM
+1927 LSKADSKSIIQRM

-1980 LVAAQQREDLIGNA
+1980 LVAAKQREDLIGNA

-2007 IIKPRDKE
+2007 IIKSKDKE

-2084 GKPQFILD
+2084 GKPKFVLD
-2092 KGSKDATGRKASSV
+2092 KGGNDATGKKASSV

-2226 ELEKLGVKI
+2226 ELEKIGVKI

-2307 TTINSAKK
+2307 ITIESAKK
-2315 IINSGEFKRKTDT
+2315 IINAGEFNRKTET

-2337 HSLHLEKSGSSQS
+2337 HALHLEKSGSSQS

-2356 EGDFVVDGKIV
+2356 EGDFIVDGKV
-2367 RVRISTHPA
+2367 ARVRISTHPA
-2376 TGKRIGNA
+2376 TNARIGNA

-2394 YKDGEH
+2394 YKNGEH
-2400 KDRGAHNGYVEYI
+2400 KDRGEHNGYVEYI
-2413 YHPENISPKD
+2413 YHPDNISPKD
-2423 ASMAIVKSIEGLI
+2423 AAMAIVKSIEGLI
-2436 RNGEYVDET
+2436 KDGEYIDET
-2445 GLAQKQEYPYID
+2445 GLAQRQEYPYVD
-2457 DNGNMR
+2457 DKGNVK
-2463 FSFSERD
+2463 FS
-2470 KQTESK
+2470 
-2476 EFKDW
+2476 
-2481 FGDWEKDPKNAS
+2481 
-2493 KIVDEEGKP
+2493 I
-2502 MVMYHGSLAKAKDI
+2502 
-2516 DQFKMLDGSMGKGA
+2516 
-2530 YFTSSY
+2530 
-2536 EEACDYA
+2536 
-2543 KQQLAGTKGFPKDPE
+2543 
-2558 DISDEDVEQYV
+2558 
-2569 GAYYLNVRNP
+2569 
-2579 MDITHSRFDRNAIE
+2579 
-2593 VLATSPEQIK
+2593 
-2603 SVTENNGNFDRNN
+2603 
-2616 QDIRFS
+2616 
-2622 LGKDAQTIARDKEY
+2622 AQRDKEY

-2641 AGDDEKIDAMLR
+2641 AGDMEKVDAMLR
-2653 EEAAKRGYSDNSDYQ
+2653 EEAARKGYSDNVDYQ

-2674 GAAPSVNGY
+2674 GAAPSRNGY
-2683 YATREERKEAY
+2683 FETRQERIEAFD
-2694 ENEELDGDLSLGD
+2694 NGDFEDTYSLGD
-2707 MRSGISPDW
+2707 FVETGLDNHDLEWQLANPIPASGRDKA
-2716 LMDVVTAQGR
+2716 T
-2726 LARRRN
+2726 
-2732 GPHDDALLE
+2732 LE
-2741 SAEALEKVMR
+2741 SIRNLNNAVKSKS
-2751 GRKKTIKMYR
+2751 GKIKMYR

-2767 KENTFRNGDWITPS
+2767 KENSFRNGDWITPS
-2781 KKYAQ
+2781 REYAQ
-2786 WHTELQSWKKG
+2786 KHIGLQDWKKG
-2797 RIIEQEVSI
+2797 RVIEQEVSI

-2826 YAYKNTENN
+2826 YVYKNTKNN
-2835 RKLLEPTYDENG
+2835 RKLLEATYDDKG
-2847 NLIPLSERFNE
+2847 NLIPLSKRFDEKKSDVKFSFPKKKDTDGMVSDFQSREEADKAWKELEDKYDGLVWRNSKMTPE
-2858 NKEDVRFSLSI
+2858 DAAKRDNALAVILNKSPEIKKVVEVKKPKPMTGYDMLSAEGKARDEIYRNRQLIDSRQHLQNTQRMFNGRIGDASAGAFNYKKEGSDDMIHGVADLEKAGMIGRAILYDLYDYKNKLLLVRNTGSQNKTRLRVFDGAIADVDKAIKWYKEFAEGKHMRLGEHEEDGIKFSISVT
-2869 KNSDP
+2869 NSDP
-2874 FYSNAAK
+2874 FYSNAAR
-2881 ATEEIKQNKATGDQ
+2881 ATADIKQNKATGDQ
-2895 WIAMLKK
+2895 WIAMIKK
-2902 NGGLKAEEDKWMGLT
+2902 NGGLKAEEDKWMGLS
-2917 DWLNGKKSVT
+2917 DWLRGKKSVT
-2927 KEEVEKFIAENAVKV
+2927 KEEVEKFIAENAIKV

-2950 NDLDNNP
+2950 QDIADNP
-2957 KMQQFQKEYG
+2957 KFRQYNEEYQEIIDNADRYYDKADAEYAKFMQ
-2967 EALEKYRKEEK
+2967 
-2978 AIDEEMEAFDNE
+2978 EMQD
-2990 MFEKYGEGWAN
+2990 KYGEDWAN
-3001 DLKKLSEEDRK
+3001 EMDEREQKLE
-3012 RNRELTS
+3012 NRLLEQRS
-3019 RYDMLKDNGIEQL
+3019 RFMDYDSNSIREIAYEVMCERH
-3032 AFGDMIEEYGDDFGQ
+3032 GDDFRDAFDLDYDGLAPSTDWNGNLTGQ
-3047 AFEIDYGVNKIVPVM
+3047 
-3062 DMYDE
+3062 
-3067 ISDAAKY
+3067 AKY
-3074 FLEFEQQPINSTR
+3074 FLEFKKEPIDSTR
-3087 LDYTT
+3087 LLYTT

-3107 IEPYNAHD
+3107 IEPYNESD
-3115 EIHFGDAGGG
+3115 EIHFGEAGEG

-3132 FGDSTHTVTEDVPK
+3132 FGDTEIHD
-3146 HVEEFEEPWNNG
+3146 
-3158 RGGILYYPKGEKIG
+3158 
-3172 WGKEYILNAKDVN
+3172 
-3185 GKSVFAVM
+3185 
-3193 VNNRDKGHYDTFE
+3193 
-3206 EAKDA
+3206 
-3211 LNRYYEEHPEK
+3211 PEI
-3222 KKSTQKVLVIDEI
+3222 KKSLDSASKELYDYLDRMSEKYETNPDNPEQIEDKLTAEEKAEHQRIMANIRKYDEANDANTKKVLVIDEI
-3235 QSKRHQDGRE
+3235 QSKRHQDGRD
-3245 KGYADSKAV
+3245 KGYKIDEGKAWEISHDAFEALR
-3254 KAYNDWMDAK
+3254 KYDQELFEKYGTNDFKGKLTEEEK
-3264 AKEFGVERY
+3264 AKYAELVTDSELKKAEFRR
-3273 QVESKLSDEEYSEM
+3273 QK
-3287 KRLQEAA
+3287 EA
-3294 KKDHGVPDAPFQ
+3294 VPDAPFQ
-3306 KNWHELALKRM
+3306 KTWHELAMKRM

-3434 KGFYDRMLPMFMDKY
+3434 KGFYDRMLPQFMDKY

-3454 VKTQDVELD
+3454 VKTGEVELD

-3476 VTPEMKESVSQ
+3476 VTPEMKESVGQ
-3487 GQPMFSLSD
+3487 GQPMFSLSGPKSRD
-3496 NITKTDE
+3496 IVPTVRGGWNERKIKKYLKDYPTRSGVRLASKAISQFDSPEELKEHMFYHGTVYGGEHLKPSITMSDREIERIGGGGYGEKYWGI
-3503 TFNSELAKLNE
+3503 S
-3514 DNADNITLS
+3514 LS
-3523 LGSPSD
+3523 KSKKVASNFSGTSHYVRIYPMIL
-3529 ILKDA
+3529 LKDA
-3534 GVEDKPMKLYG
+3534 
-3545 NKVIKKMKKHGFK
+3545 KVIERPDFSDAYDAGEHIVELWNDGVDAVWIGDKNSGEQELLVLNPRAVVNIGTSDFYKVYKLGTQENPLRIADDAAINKMYETAKEFANTPGPIKPFK
-3558 LEELKNLP
+3558 PLKPYPEYFRRLKNGELVMRDDQEVEEEYERRKAQYEKDMQEYERKMDEYENSEEVRKYKELKEKAYNDVRFSI
-3566 SAVADPIAV
+3566 SA
-3575 FNNYKKEGNRSILTE
+3575 
-3590 LKTERGN
+3590 
-3597 FLVAVTTGKNID
+3597 
-3609 VDFNVIS
+3609 
-3616 SVFGKGKEK
+3616 KEK
-3625 LEDWLRNGKATYI
+3625 EREQKR
-3638 NEKKTL
+3638 EKQIKS
-3644 DFLYYPAPI
+3644 
-3653 AETPKNQESSSGAK
+3653 KQ
-3667 IRNFAELNKFLGEKL
+3667 
-3682 YIRTNNFKKW
+3682 FKDW

-3697 NDPEEASKVV
+3697 KDPEHASKMV
-3707 DENGEPLVV
+3707 DKDGKPLVV
-3716 YHGTGSYGFNTFKE
+3716 YHGSYWEPLKEEPGNAVFDDSFRGMASGDNGFFGRGFYFTFGNGDTSRWE
-3730 RREWN
+3730 ARFYGPN
-3735 YDVDR
+3735 
-3740 EEGVGIFFSSDK
+3740 VG
-3752 ENSTGYEDEET
+3752 EY
-3763 AEELGFN
+3763 
-3770 TQKGTYSVYLNI
+3770 YLNI
-3782 KNPLVVDFDGSWWN
+3782 RKPFMFAETMMDFKGDKISGDEKNSVMILNMVKHFPEFAKNYKLDAYDNMVEHTGEISLEDYAKKLMDVYENKEFIIHENVDRDNPDIIELCADPVVHKDHYADGTPFEWTDYGFEMKLVRPS
-3796 GRKFTYEVKDAEGK
+3796 KDEDAQL
-3810 TVNTF
+3810 TF
-3815 LNLQEAKD
+3815 AHYYLTQHSDRL
-3823 FAQKQGEG
+3823 
-3831 TTIESVQVGSGVK
+3831 S
-3844 RIGEYVTKARQNGN
+3844 GN
-3858 DGVIIKNVRDSH
+3858 DGRKEWYGV
-3870 IDNHEA
+3870 DNGMFHYLFESEEFTNEL
-3876 KPATTYVVFDPNQI
+3876 KKRGYDGVMQSKDGDEVVVFDANQI

-3903 NADIRFSFLAKEKE
+3903 NADIRFSF
-3917 REQKREAEESKTM
+3917 
-3930 FDAAKKHFGVT
+3930 
-3941 NDIREAGYVLPD
+3941 
-3953 GSMLDFSG
+3953 
-3961 RHEGADERTAS
+3961 
-3972 GQRHTDHRE
+3972 
-3981 ISKIAYEYDE
+3981 
-3991 NGEEIETGLK
+3991 
-4001 TSMPDFI
+4001 
-4008 ERGAIH
+4008 
-4014 IDGKYGNINLFMKPT
+4014 
-4029 DKQKD
+4029 
-4034 ILRRVIAR
+4034 
-4042 NDGDVIIDFGNGWDT
+4042 
-4057 EHDVEYSGAKPARI
+4057 
-4071 FADIDRYFDEGIK
+4071 
-4084 PGPNIKFSI
+4084 
-4093 SPKKNKEGNI
+4093 
-4103 EFAYKGD
+4103 
-4110 PKSSIRVFHGSAADF
+4110 
-4125 DKFDHKFMGTGEG
+4125 
-4138 NQSYGWG
+4138 
-4145 TYVTEVEDIGKL
+4145 
-4157 YAEKLALYK
+4157 
-4166 GKAVNNKDPWSD
+4166 
-4178 DPAER
+4178 
-4183 ALYYIEQEGGEYK
+4183 
-4196 AIRFLKQLIREED
+4196 
-4209 NANNIRDHEETI
+4209 
-4221 EAIKDKSNWKTPE
+4221 
-4234 RHIYHV
+4234 
-4240 DIPADNGNNYLDWE
+4240 
-4254 KPLNEEQVRKIV
+4254 
-4266 EQAAKEGKDD
+4266 
-4276 YSLAYRDDNGNLVP
+4276 
-4290 NFSTNSGEW
+4290 
-4299 VYDRELARVLGSPK
+4299 
-4313 AASEFLLKAGFA
+4313 
-4325 GIKIPTNF
+4325 
-4333 KAGGNK
+4333 
-4339 EGTYNYVIFNEN
+4339 
-4351 DAQIVDNTKF
+4351 
-4361 SFRVPEGKSKAQMQ
+4361 RVPEGKTKAQMQ

-4440 TAAEDQQKFSF
+4440 TAAADQQKFAF

-4615 QKEEPTAERTQDMI
+4615 QNEEPTAERTQDMI

-4681 KLMEKMDEHVAGR
+4681 KLMEKMDEHVAGK
-4694 GTWTPS
+4694 GAWTPS

-4713 KQQADGKRREI
+4713 KQQADSKRREI

-4737 LSRYQAAARHP
+4737 LSRYQAEARRP

-4776 ELIGRNGNLIDVV
+4776 ELIGQNGNLIDIV
-4789 KELIEEGKSSLQNK
+4789 KDLVEEGKSSLVNK
-4803 IEAENNHKYEVL
+4803 IQAENNRKYDIL

-4820 DIAGDKQIPT
+4820 DIMGDKQIPT
-4830 DQQKQKDQ
+4830 DQQTKKEQL
-4838 QEEKKL
+4838 QEGKW
-4844 KKFFSSQLHSFE
+4844 KKFFSAQLHSFE

-4865 SLGEDGFFYNYFI
+4865 SLGEDGWFYNYFV

-4884 MEAENN
+4884 MQAETN
-4890 HQRGLRDAVDKLD
+4890 HQLGLRDAVETLD
-4903 AKAQEIYGCSFLEAS
+4903 AKAQEIYGCSYTEAS
-4918 EKTAEVD
+4918 KRNAEVD
-4925 YHSGVFTYRDSD
+4925 NHSGVFIYRDAN

-4964 KMKLQNQGFTDESIA
+4964 KMKLQNQGFTDESLA
-4979 QIREFLSPEDMQFA
+4979 QVREFLSPEDMQFA
-4993 DWIQEEFLKDRR
+4993 DWIQDEFLKDRR

-5037 RESNLSDDS
+5037 RDSNLSDDS

-5066 SPVDITQN
+5066 SQVDITKN
-5074 AFAVIAD
+5074 AFDVIAE
-5081 HINNMEEWHAFARV
+5081 HINNMEEWHAYARV
-5095 RRDLDY
+5095 RKDLDY
-5101 VLSNKYIRKQLNAN
+5101 VLSNTFVRNQLNAN

-5124 DASAIA
+5124 DAAAIA

-5161 HSTALKQILSVP
+5161 NSTALKQILSVP
-5173 AFYGYSYDP
+5173 AFYGYCEDP

-5209 FGISGKAG
+5209 YGISGKAG

-5228 LMSENVMWC
+5228 LMSENIVWC

-5252 VGLEYMDQKLNGTVE
+5252 VGLEYMDQKLKG
-5267 LNIMDHKFKI
+5267 
-5277 KVGEMVD
+5277 KVGELVD
-5284 KFLDYGMATNQMID
+5284 KYLDYGMATNQMID
-5298 AVTCSIGIK
+5298 AITCSVGIK
-5307 SIFDYRYG
+5307 SIFDYRYA
-5315 KLSEA
+5315 KLSEG

-5327 TPEQK
+5327 TAEQK
-5332 AEALEEARRKAIM
+5332 AEALEEAKRQAIM

-5357 NHAAFMSSMQMSRSM
+5357 NHSAFMSPMQLSRSM

-5387 ARKAVSSSQ
+5387 ARKAVSAGQ
-5396 TVYRIATNFKKLQ
+5396 NVYKIARNFSKLQ

-5419 DPNMDRD
+5419 DANMDRD
-5426 EAMFKAREY
+5426 EAMDKAHEY
-5435 LLNQAANHA
+5435 LTHKLTHNI
-5444 LNAFHYGYLMNWLW
+5444 LNAFHYGYTMNWLW
-5458 DLGSKGLLGFWW
+5458 DLGSKGLLGLWW
-5470 YSSNKKKDREEE
+5470 WSSQRDEDKEKE
-5482 LRQATG
+5482 LRKEAGLEDNIGLRAYDIAAKAGELAT
-5488 EDKDFREI
+5488 
-5496 AGDYYDK
+5496 
-5503 AAELIS
+5503 
-5509 YPGRGLTGMNVL
+5509 YPGRGLTGMNMA
-5521 SSLVNRNLN
+5521 SSLINGSLN
-5530 NPLLLFDELEDMQ
+5530 NPLLLIDELDEMQQDVKKYLEDGNYAAIASQ
-5543 KDIERCI
+5543 A
-5550 QNDDYTGIS
+5550 
-5559 TQVLY
+5559 LFH
-5564 RGLKSL
+5564 GLKTS
-5570 TGFDARTH
+5570 GFDARVH
-5578 INTLLGVKG
+5578 YNTLAGVYGMSKAA
-5587 LIKDGFTGN
+5587 LTGN

-5603 NLMLVLNTP
+5603 NLMLALNTP
-5612 DTNRRAVAEE
+5612 NTNRRAVAEE

-5637 KASKYTDNEYLAL
+5637 EASKYTDNEYLAL
-5650 LPGMKLLTAKNEMQ
+5650 FPGMKLLTAKNQMQ
-5664 IYKEFAFDNLTDEEK
+5664 IYKEFAFNNLTDEEK
-5679 SKLKGVTK
+5679 
-5687 MKLDQLRTTAEL
+5687 A
-5699 TDAYNKEADVKIKE
+5699 
-5713 AIGRMII
+5713 
-5720 KNMKD
+5720 
-5725 ELSKNNTPEDLLKK
+5725 
-5739 AKENLLGKES
+5739 
-5749 AAKNV
+5749 
-5754 IYTALC
+5754 
-5760 TSNDLIDD
+5760 
-5768 EMLKEAIADLKP
+5768 
-5780 VMDQLKE
+5780 
-5787 IEDEGTIDQEKEYTS
+5787 
-5802 LHKAEIDEYE
+5802 
-5812 RLKDLQKLISEDK
+5812 
-5825 RDLKDATPEERIDL
+5825 
-5839 MNDIRQLRNEA
+5839 
-5850 LKRGNAKDGKKEE
+5850 